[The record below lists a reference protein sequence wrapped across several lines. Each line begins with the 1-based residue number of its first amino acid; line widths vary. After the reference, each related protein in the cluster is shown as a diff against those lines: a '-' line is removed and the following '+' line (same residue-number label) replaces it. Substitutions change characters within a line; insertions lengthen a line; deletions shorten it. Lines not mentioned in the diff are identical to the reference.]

1 MAFVTKAG
9 VIEFR
14 ERPIP
19 ELGADDVCISVQ
31 AVTLCGSDLHIFKGR
46 HPAAPLPVPV
56 GHEIAGRVE
65 RIGAEVSRFQPGDR
79 VAVEPVIACGGC
91 HFCQRGQYHLC
102 LEISFQYRQ
111 GQGGLTPTFIAPER
125 WVHPLPKGISYTEG
139 ALLEPLSVAVHAVEK
154 AALELG
160 DSVAIF
166 GDGAIGLLLLQA
178 AKAVGAGSVFLV
190 GINPHRLELAS
201 RLGADVTLNNLEND
215 PIAVILE
222 HTGGLG
228 VTRSFEAVG
237 LEETLVQSLKALQ
250 KGGRAILLGLFEQPT
265 TRLPANIF
273 VQKEITLTGSQ
284 GYNWDFQTAIKLVEQ
299 GRVDL
304 KSLITH
310 EFPLERVQEAFE
322 ALMDAGKR
330 AVKVAIRVGNKD

>member
-1 MAFVTKAG
+1 MSSTRPMAFVTKAG
-9 VIEFR
+9 AIDFR

-19 ELGADDVCISVQ
+19 ELGAHDVRISVQ
-31 AVTLCGSDLHIFKGR
+31 AVTLCGSDLHIFKGK

-65 RIGAEVSRFQPGDR
+65 RIGAEVSQVQPGDR
-79 VAVEPVIACGGC
+79 VAVEPVIACGEC
-91 HFCQRGQYHLC
+91 RFCQRGQYHLC
-102 LEISFQYRQ
+102 LAISFQYRQ

-125 WVHPLPKGISYTEG
+125 WVHPLPNGISYAEG

-154 AALELG
+154 AALGLG

-166 GDGAIGLLLLQA
+166 GDGAIGLLLLQV
-178 AKAVGAGSVFLV
+178 AKATGAGSIFLV

-222 HTGGLG
+222 RTGRLG
-228 VTRSFEAVG
+228 VARSFEAVG
-237 LEETLVQSLKALQ
+237 LEETLIQSLEALQ
-250 KGGRAILLGLFEQPT
+250 KGGQAVLLGLFEQPT

-299 GRVDL
+299 DRVDL
-304 KSLITH
+304 KSLI
-310 EFPLERVQEAFE
+310 
-322 ALMDAGKR
+322 
-330 AVKVAIRVGNKD
+330 